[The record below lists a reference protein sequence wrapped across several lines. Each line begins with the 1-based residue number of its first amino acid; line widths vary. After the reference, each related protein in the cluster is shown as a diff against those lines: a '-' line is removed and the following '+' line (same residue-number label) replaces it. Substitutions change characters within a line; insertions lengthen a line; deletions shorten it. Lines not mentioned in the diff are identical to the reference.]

1 MAPHMAVLHVGF
13 TAGTD
18 AQRDGRADFHLFGN
32 KPGVFDFNHLP
43 HQCPRATEGIDVR
56 VGLLLSPQNREL
68 DRLQCFS
75 SRIQNSSVY
84 KAGRVTQSLGS
95 GQG

>member
-1 MAPHMAVLHVGF
+1 MAPHTAVLHVGF

-18 AQRDGRADFHLFGN
+18 APLDGRADFYLFGN

-43 HQCPRATEGIDVR
+43 HQCPRAREGIDVR

-68 DRLQCFS
+68 DRLQCSS

-84 KAGRVTQSLGS
+84 KAGWVTQILGS

>member
-1 MAPHMAVLHVGF
+1 MAPHMAALHVGF

-32 KPGVFDFNHLP
+32 KPGVLDFNHLP
-43 HQCPRATEGIDVR
+43 HQCPRATEGTDVR

-68 DRLQCFS
+68 DRLSALVQGS
-75 SRIQNSSVY
+75 KTLSVY
-84 KAGRVTQSLGS
+84 SS
-95 GQG
+95 